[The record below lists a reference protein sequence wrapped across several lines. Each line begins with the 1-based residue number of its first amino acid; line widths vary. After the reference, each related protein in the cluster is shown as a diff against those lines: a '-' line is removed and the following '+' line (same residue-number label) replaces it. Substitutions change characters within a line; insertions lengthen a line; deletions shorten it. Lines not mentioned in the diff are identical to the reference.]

1 MKKNVVNKRAQKMLE
16 SDRLGISYDAENVIK
31 RDIESLLSEY
41 FYLKKRPEVI
51 IDGDKTH
58 VEINIT
64 AVAKS
69 VKSFNILK

>member
-1 MKKNVVNKRAQKMLE
+1 MKKSVVNKRAQKMLE

-64 AVAKS
+64 AGAKS
-69 VKSFNILK
+69 VKSFNSDF

>member
-64 AVAKS
+64 AGAKS